1 MLEPRKN
8 LRRSFF
14 IDRLKET
21 YRDHP
26 SMHSVNV
33 FKEQLKQE
41 KLQDKVF
48 CQSLKD
54 KKATCKQRV

>member
-1 MLEPRKN
+1 MVEPKKN

-26 SMHSVNV
+26 SNA
-33 FKEQLKQE
+33 Q
-41 KLQDKVF
+41 
-48 CQSLKD
+48 
-54 KKATCKQRV
+54 CKCL